1 MQAKLERKLTTM
13 KKNRMA
19 LKQAARAVAPEQP
32 RESLKDRCARLRAE
46 AESVNDDAS
55 ATFYTAMFQA
65 FSLRLPETLK
75 EANLIL
81 LLNRKLA
88 D

>member
-1 MQAKLERKLTTM
+1 M
-13 KKNRMA
+13 KKNRPA
-19 LKQAARAVAPEQP
+19 RKQAERTLRAVESEQP
-32 RESLKDRCARLRAE
+32 RESLKDRCTRLRAE

-81 LLNRKLA
+81 LLDRKLA